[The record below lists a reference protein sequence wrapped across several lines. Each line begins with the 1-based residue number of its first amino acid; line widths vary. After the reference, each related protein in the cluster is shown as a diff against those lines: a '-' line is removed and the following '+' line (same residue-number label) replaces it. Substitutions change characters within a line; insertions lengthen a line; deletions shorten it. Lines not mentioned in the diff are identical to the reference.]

1 MTGFVLSVFIVL
13 LAFSLVISIVNRI
26 PKAGRYNSAAGEKIE
41 AMLTNENR
49 TAEKPATMKLV
60 DKDGRK
66 YRVKLKADEA
76 RLWIKG
82 DTVEILL
89 SEKKSVYRV
98 LFNDY
103 FRNNE
108 ERIRQHAAQRLDKTV
123 KRGIISTRL
132 VGVQKESLEA
142 FVSSEA
148 DSRVIFIF
156 STFMRMIDTYSIV
169 SFFATV
175 LFLIWRSAVKPDFS
189 QMAFPLVVVII
200 TYFMIYSAVTTCKG
214 LLKKYTK

>member
-13 LAFSLVISIVNRI
+13 LAFLLIIRIVNRI
-26 PKAGRYNSAAGEKIE
+26 PKTGRYNSAACEKIE
-41 AMLTNENR
+41 AVLTNGNR
-49 TAEKPATMKLV
+49 TAEKASTMKLV

-89 SEKKSVYRV
+89 SENKRIYRV

-108 ERIRQHAAQRLDKTV
+108 ERIRQHAAQRLEKTV

-132 VGVQKESLEA
+132 VGIQKESLQA

-156 STFMRMIDTYSIV
+156 LTFMRMIDTYSIF
-169 SFFATV
+169 SFLATV
-175 LFLIWRSAVKPDFS
+175 LFLAWRSAARPAFS
-189 QMAFPLVVVII
+189 RMAFPLVVVII
-200 TYFMIYSAVTTCKG
+200 AYFMIYSAVMTCKG

>member
-1 MTGFVLSVFIVL
+1 MSGFVLSVFIVL
-13 LAFSLVISIVNRI
+13 LAFLLVIRIANRI
-26 PKAGRYNSAAGEKIE
+26 PKTGRYNSAAGEKIE
-41 AMLTNENR
+41 AVLMNENH
-49 TAEKPATMKLV
+49 TAEKAATMKLV

-108 ERIRQHAAQRLDKTV
+108 ERIRQHAVQRLEKTL
-123 KRGIISTRL
+123 KRGIVSNRL
-132 VGVQKESLEA
+132 VDFDKKNLQA
-142 FVSSEA
+142 FVGSEA

-156 STFMRMIDTYSIV
+156 VTFMRMIDVYSIF
-169 SFFATV
+169 SFLATV
-175 LFLIWRSAVKPDFS
+175 LFLGWRSAVKPAFS
-189 QMAFPLVVVII
+189 QMAFPLVVVILA
-200 TYFMIYSAVTTCKG
+200 YFMIYSAVTTCKG

>member
-1 MTGFVLSVFIVL
+1 MLEIITSVIVALLVFLSVIRT
-13 LAFSLVISIVNRI
+13 VNRI
-26 PKAGRYNSAAGEKIE
+26 PKTGRYNSAVGEKIE
-41 AMLTNENR
+41 AVLTNENR
-49 TAEKPATMKLV
+49 TAEKASTMKLM

-89 SEKKSVYRV
+89 SEKKRVYRV

-108 ERIRQHAAQRLDKTV
+108 ERIRQHAAQRLENTV
-123 KRGIISTRL
+123 KRGVISTRL
-132 VGVQKESLEA
+132 VGVQKENLQA

-156 STFMRMIDTYSIV
+156 ATFMRIIDTYSIV
-169 SFFATV
+169 SFFATL
-175 LFLIWRSAVKPDFS
+175 LFLVWRSAVKPAFL

-200 TYFMIYSAVTTCKG
+200 TYFMIYSAVTTCKD
-214 LLKKYTK
+214 LLKKYAE

>member
-1 MTGFVLSVFIVL
+1 MTGFVLSAFIILFAFL
-13 LAFSLVISIVNRI
+13 LVMRIVNRI
-26 PKAGRYNSAAGEKIE
+26 PKTGRYNSAAGEKIE
-41 AMLTNENR
+41 AVLANENR
-49 TAEKPATMKLV
+49 TAERTATMKLV

-89 SEKKSVYRV
+89 SDNKRIYRV

-108 ERIRQHAAQRLDKTV
+108 ERIRQHAVQVLEKNV
-123 KRGIISTRL
+123 KRGIISNRL
-132 VGVQKESLEA
+132 VGFEKESLEA

-156 STFMRMIDTYSIV
+156 LTFMRLIDTYSII

-175 LFLIWRSAVKPDFS
+175 LFLVWRSAVKPAFS
-189 QMAFPLVVVII
+189 QMAFPLVVVILA
-200 TYFMIYSAVTTCKG
+200 YFMIYSAVTTCKG

>member
-1 MTGFVLSVFIVL
+1 MSGFVLSVFIVL
-13 LAFSLVISIVNRI
+13 LTFLLVLRIVNRI
-26 PKAGRYNSAAGEKIE
+26 PKTGRYNSAAGEKIE
-41 AMLTNENR
+41 AVLTNENR
-49 TAEKPATMKLV
+49 AAEKAATMKLV

-89 SEKKSVYRV
+89 SEKKRVYRV

-108 ERIRQHAAQRLDKTV
+108 ERIRQHAAQRLEKTV

-132 VGVQKESLEA
+132 VGTQKESLEA
-142 FVSSEA
+142 FISSEA

-156 STFMRMIDTYSIV
+156 ATFMHMIDTYSIV
-169 SFFATV
+169 SFFVTV
-175 LFLIWRSAVKPDFS
+175 LFLAWRSAFKPAFS

-200 TYFMIYSAVTTCKG
+200 TYFMIYSAVTTCQG

>member
-1 MTGFVLSVFIVL
+1 MSGFVLSAFIIL
-13 LAFSLVISIVNRI
+13 LVFSLVMRIVNRI
-26 PKAGRYNSAAGEKIE
+26 PKTGRYNSATGEKIE
-41 AMLTNENR
+41 AVLTNENR
-49 TAEKPATMKLV
+49 TAENAATMKLV

-89 SEKKSVYRV
+89 SDNKRIYRV

-108 ERIRQHAAQRLDKTV
+108 ERIRQHAAQRLEKTV

-142 FVSSEA
+142 FISSEA

-156 STFMRMIDTYSIV
+156 ATFMRMIDTYSIV

-175 LFLIWRSAVKPDFS
+175 LFLVWRSVVRPAFS

-200 TYFMIYSAVTTCKG
+200 AYFMIYSAVMTCKG

>member
-108 ERIRQHAAQRLDKTV
+108 ERIRQHAAQRLEKTV

-175 LFLIWRSAVKPDFS
+175 LF
-189 QMAFPLVVVII
+189 
-200 TYFMIYSAVTTCKG
+200 
-214 LLKKYTK
+214 

>member
-1 MTGFVLSVFIVL
+1 MLEIITNVMVSLLVFL
-13 LAFSLVISIVNRI
+13 LVISIVNRI
-26 PKAGRYNSAAGEKIE
+26 PKTGRYNSAAGEKIE
-41 AMLTNENR
+41 AVLTNENR
-49 TAEKPATMKLV
+49 TAEKASTMKLM

-66 YRVKLKADEA
+66 YRVKLKSDEA

-89 SEKKSVYRV
+89 SEKKRLYRV

-108 ERIRQHAAQRLDKTV
+108 ERIRQHAAQRLENTV
-123 KRGIISTRL
+123 KRGVISTRL
-132 VGVQKESLEA
+132 VGIQKENLEA

-148 DSRVIFIF
+148 DSRIIFIF
-156 STFMRMIDTYSIV
+156 ATFMRMIDTYSIF
-169 SFFATV
+169 SFFATL
-175 LFLIWRSAVKPDFS
+175 LFLVWRSVVRPAFS

-200 TYFMIYSAVTTCKG
+200 TYFMIYSAVMTCKG

>member
-1 MTGFVLSVFIVL
+1 MTGFILSVFIVL
-13 LAFSLVISIVNRI
+13 LAFLSVVRITNRI
-26 PKAGRYNSAAGEKIE
+26 PKTGRYNSAAGEKIE
-41 AMLTNENR
+41 AVLTNENR
-49 TAEKPATMKLV
+49 TAEKATTMKLV

-82 DTVEILL
+82 DNVEILL
-89 SEKKSVYRV
+89 SENKRIYRV

-108 ERIRQHAAQRLDKTV
+108 ERIRQHAAQRLEKTV
-123 KRGIISTRL
+123 KRGIVSTRL

-156 STFMRMIDTYSIV
+156 TTFMRMIDTYSVV
-169 SFFATV
+169 SFFATI
-175 LFLIWRSAVKPDFS
+175 LFLVWRSAVRPAFS

>member
-1 MTGFVLSVFIVL
+1 MSGLVPSVFIFL
-13 LAFSLVISIVNRI
+13 FAFLLVIRSVNRI
-26 PKAGRYNSAAGEKIE
+26 PKTGRYNSAAGEKIE
-41 AMLTNENR
+41 AVLTNENR
-49 TAEKPATMKLV
+49 TAEKAATMKLM

-76 RLWIKG
+76 RLWLKG

-89 SEKKSVYRV
+89 SENKRIYRV

-108 ERIRQHAAQRLDKTV
+108 ERIRQHAVQRLEKTV
-123 KRGIISTRL
+123 KRGFVSTRL
-132 VGVQKESLEA
+132 VGTQKESLQA

-156 STFMRMIDTYSIV
+156 ATFMRMIDTYSIV

-175 LFLIWRSAVKPDFS
+175 LFLAWRSALKPAFS
-189 QMAFPLVVVII
+189 QMAFPLVVLII
-200 TYFMIYSAVTTCKG
+200 IYFMIYSAVTTCKG

>member
-1 MTGFVLSVFIVL
+1 MSGFVLSVFFVL

-26 PKAGRYNSAAGEKIE
+26 PKTGRYNSAAGEKIE

-49 TAEKPATMKLV
+49 TAEKTATMKLT
-60 DKDGRK
+60 DKYGRK

-89 SEKKSVYRV
+89 SENKRIYRV

-108 ERIRQHAAQRLDKTV
+108 ERIRQHAVQRLEKTV
-123 KRGIISTRL
+123 ERGFISTRL
-132 VGVQKESLEA
+132 VGTQKESLQA

-156 STFMRMIDTYSIV
+156 ATFMRMIDTYSII

-175 LFLIWRSAVKPDFS
+175 LFLVWRSAVKPAFS

>member
-1 MTGFVLSVFIVL
+1 MTGFVLTVFIVL
-13 LAFSLVISIVNRI
+13 IGFFLIMRIVNRI
-26 PKAGRYNSAAGEKIE
+26 PKTGRYNSAAGEKIE
-41 AMLTNENR
+41 AVLTNENR
-49 TAEKPATMKLV
+49 TAEKAATMKLK

-66 YRVKLKADEA
+66 YRVKLKTDEA

-89 SEKKSVYRV
+89 SENKRIYRV

-108 ERIRQHAAQRLDKTV
+108 ERIRQHAVQRLEKTV

-132 VGVQKESLEA
+132 VGTQKESLQA

-156 STFMRMIDTYSIV
+156 ATFMRMIDSYSIF
-169 SFFATV
+169 SIFATV
-175 LFLIWRSAVKPDFS
+175 LFLVWRSVVRPAFS
-189 QMAFPLVVVII
+189 RMAFPLVVVLI
-200 TYFMIYSAVTTCKG
+200 TYFMIYSAVMTCKE

>member
-1 MTGFVLSVFIVL
+1 MSGFVLSVFIIL
-13 LAFSLVISIVNRI
+13 LAFVFVMRIANRI
-26 PKAGRYNSAAGEKIE
+26 PKTGRYNSAAGEKIE
-41 AMLTNENR
+41 AVLTNENR
-49 TAEKPATMKLV
+49 TAEKAATMKLM

-89 SEKKSVYRV
+89 SENKRIYRV

-108 ERIRQHAAQRLDKTV
+108 ERIRQHAVQRLEKIV

-132 VGVQKESLEA
+132 VGTQKESLQA

-156 STFMRMIDTYSIV
+156 ATFMRMIDTYSIA
-169 SFFATV
+169 SFFATL
-175 LFLIWRSAVKPDFS
+175 LFLIWRSAVKPAFS

-200 TYFMIYSAVTTCKG
+200 AYLMIYSAVTTCKG

>member
-1 MTGFVLSVFIVL
+1 MSGFVLSVFIVL
-13 LAFSLVISIVNRI
+13 IAFLLVIRIVNRI
-26 PKAGRYNSAAGEKIE
+26 PKTGRYNSAAGEKIE
-41 AMLTNENR
+41 AVLANENR
-49 TAEKPATMKLV
+49 TAEKAATMKLI

-89 SEKKSVYRV
+89 SEKKRIYRV

-108 ERIRQHAAQRLDKTV
+108 ERIRQHAAQKLEKTV
-123 KRGIISTRL
+123 KRGIVSTRL
-132 VGVQKESLEA
+132 VGCKKESLEA

-156 STFMRMIDTYSIV
+156 STFMSMINTYSII

-175 LFLIWRSAVKPDFS
+175 LFLAWRSATKPAFS
-189 QMAFPLVVVII
+189 QMAFPLVVVLI
-200 TYFMIYSAVTTCKG
+200 TYFVIYSAVTTCKD

>member
-1 MTGFVLSVFIVL
+1 MSGFVLSVFIIFSAFVL
-13 LAFSLVISIVNRI
+13 IMSIANRI
-26 PKAGRYNSAAGEKIE
+26 PKTGRYNSAAGEKID
-41 AMLTNENR
+41 AVLTNENR
-49 TAEKPATMKLV
+49 TAEKAATMKLM
-60 DKDGRK
+60 DKDGKK

-82 DTVEILL
+82 DTVGILL
-89 SEKKSVYRV
+89 SENKRIYRV

-108 ERIRQHAAQRLDKTV
+108 ERIRQHAAQILEKTV
-123 KRGIISTRL
+123 KRGIVSTRL
-132 VGVQKESLEA
+132 VGVQKESLQA

-148 DSRVIFIF
+148 DSRVVFIF
-156 STFMRMIDTYSIV
+156 ATFMRMIDTYSIV

-175 LFLIWRSAVKPDFS
+175 LFLAWRSVVKPAFS
-189 QMAFPLVVVII
+189 KMAFPLVVVII

>member
-1 MTGFVLSVFIVL
+1 MSGFVVSVFIVL
-13 LAFSLVISIVNRI
+13 LAFSLVMSIINRI
-26 PKAGRYNSAAGEKIE
+26 PKTGRYNSAAGEKIE
-41 AMLTNENR
+41 AVLTNENR
-49 TAEKPATMKLV
+49 TAEKAATMKLV

-89 SEKKSVYRV
+89 SEEKSVYRV

-108 ERIRQHAAQRLDKTV
+108 ERIRQYAAQRLEKTV
-123 KRGIISTRL
+123 KRGIVSTRL

-156 STFMRMIDTYSIV
+156 TTFMRMIDTYSIV

-175 LFLIWRSAVKPDFS
+175 LFLVWRSAVRPAFS
-189 QMAFPLVVVII
+189 RMAFPLVVVII
-200 TYFMIYSAVTTCKG
+200 AYFMIYSAVMTCKG

>member
-1 MTGFVLSVFIVL
+1 MSGFVLSVFIVL
-13 LAFSLVISIVNRI
+13 LAFVLVIRIVNRI
-26 PKAGRYNSAAGEKIE
+26 PKTGRYNSAAGEKIE
-41 AMLTNENR
+41 AVLLNENR
-49 TAEKPATMKLV
+49 TAEKTATMKLM
-60 DKDGRK
+60 DKDGRR

-89 SEKKSVYRV
+89 SENKKIYRV

-108 ERIRQHAAQRLDKTV
+108 GRIRQHAVQKLGMNV
-123 KRGIISTRL
+123 KRGIISKRL
-132 VGVQKESLEA
+132 VGIEKESLEA
-142 FVSSEA
+142 FYSSEA

-156 STFMRMIDTYSIV
+156 STFMRMIDTYSIF
-169 SFFATV
+169 SLFATV
-175 LFLIWRSAVKPDFS
+175 LFLVWRSAVKPAFS
-189 QMAFPLVVVII
+189 QMAFPLVVVLI
-200 TYFMIYSAVTTCKG
+200 TYFMIYSAVMTCKE

>member
-1 MTGFVLSVFIVL
+1 MSGFVLSVFVVF
-13 LAFSLVISIVNRI
+13 LAFLLVIRIINRI
-26 PKAGRYNSAAGEKIE
+26 PKTGRYNGATGEKIQ
-41 AMLTNENR
+41 AVLTNENR
-49 TAEKPATMKLV
+49 AAEKAATMKLM

-82 DTVEILL
+82 DTVEIFL
-89 SEKKSVYRV
+89 SEKKRVYRV

-108 ERIRQHAAQRLDKTV
+108 ERIRQYAAQRLAKTI
-123 KRGIISTRL
+123 KRGIVSTRL
-132 VGVQKESLEA
+132 VEFEKESLEA

-156 STFMRMIDTYSIV
+156 ETFMRMIDTYSIV

-175 LFLIWRSAVKPDFS
+175 LFLAWRSAVKPAFS

>member
-1 MTGFVLSVFIVL
+1 MSGFILSVFFVL
-13 LAFSLVISIVNRI
+13 VAFLLVSRIADRI
-26 PKAGRYNSAAGEKIE
+26 PKTGRYNSAAGEKIE
-41 AMLTNENR
+41 AVLTNENR
-49 TAEKPATMKLV
+49 TAEKAETMKLV
-60 DKDGRK
+60 DKDGRR

-89 SEKKSVYRV
+89 SENKRVYRV

-108 ERIRQHAAQRLDKTV
+108 ERIRQHAAQRLEKTV
-123 KRGIISTRL
+123 KRGFISTRL
-132 VGVQKESLEA
+132 VDCKEENLQA
-142 FVSSEA
+142 FISSEA

-156 STFMRMIDTYSIV
+156 ATFMHMIDVYSIV

-175 LFLIWRSAVKPDFS
+175 LFLAWRSAVKPAFS

-200 TYFMIYSAVTTCKG
+200 TYFMIYSAVMTCKG

>member
-1 MTGFVLSVFIVL
+1 MSGFVLSVFIIL
-13 LAFSLVISIVNRI
+13 LAFVLVMRIANRI
-26 PKAGRYNSAAGEKIE
+26 PKTGRHNSAAGEKIE
-41 AMLTNENR
+41 AVLTNENR
-49 TAEKPATMKLV
+49 TAEKAATMKLM

-66 YRVKLKADEA
+66 YCVKLKADEA

-89 SEKKSVYRV
+89 SENKRIYRV

-108 ERIRQHAAQRLDKTV
+108 ERIRQHAVQRLEKIV

-132 VGVQKESLEA
+132 VGTQKESLQA

-156 STFMRMIDTYSIV
+156 ATFMRMIDTYSIV
-169 SFFATV
+169 SFFATL
-175 LFLIWRSAVKPDFS
+175 LFLIWRSAVKPAFS

>member
-1 MTGFVLSVFIVL
+1 MSGFVLSVFIIL
-13 LAFSLVISIVNRI
+13 LAFVLVMRIANRI
-26 PKAGRYNSAAGEKIE
+26 PKTGRYNSAAGEKIE
-41 AMLTNENR
+41 AVLTNENR
-49 TAEKPATMKLV
+49 TAEKAATMKLV

-89 SEKKSVYRV
+89 SENKRIYRV

-108 ERIRQHAAQRLDKTV
+108 ERIRQHAVQRLEKIV

-132 VGVQKESLEA
+132 VGTQKESLQA

-156 STFMRMIDTYSIV
+156 ATFMRMIDTYSIV
-169 SFFATV
+169 SFFATL
-175 LFLIWRSAVKPDFS
+175 LFLIWRSAVKPAFS